1 MSVANATASRRT
13 KIGPNLFQRGKRY
26 YLIANIRGRQV
37 FEALSAT
44 TKTEAKAERDQRM
57 AEIAAERRDDVAAF
71 VESIGDR
78 TLTFDQL
85 AAKYVEHERG
95 PSGKLTKRTCDLREV
110 LLHKHVSPVLGAIKA
125 ASIRTA
131 HVQAL
136 ADRLTKAGLSGSS
149 VRGIVTSVA
158 CVMKY
163 GARYGY
169 VSINPCRE
177 VTLPSAARTTE
188 PRYLEPSE
196 VQAILDKLGNE
207 FRPVAAA
214 CYFAALRVSEALALT
229 WDCVDFDKGRIDV
242 RAGKTKASV
251 NSAPLPLPLAKILRK
266 HRQLQVEAG
275 RFEIGGLV
283 FTTATGK
290 PQSRRNALRA
300 VNLASKAVGL
310 WSEEDGREPV
320 GLHDLRHSAA
330 SFYFKQGLRTRE
342 VSRLLRHAN
351 AVVTQTVYGGIAPQ
365 EDEEILDGAVM
376 AFGTVG
382 AAL

>member
-37 FEALSAT
+37 FEPLSAT
-44 TKTEAKAERDQRM
+44 TKTEAKAERDRRM
-57 AEIAAERRDDVAAF
+57 AEIASERKDDVTAF
-71 VESIGDR
+71 VENVGDR

-85 AAKYVEHERG
+85 AAKFIESERG
-95 PSGKLTKRTCDLREV
+95 PSGKLTKRTCDLREA
-110 LLHKHVSPVLGAIKA
+110 LLKKHVSPTLGSIKA
-125 ASIRTA
+125 DSIKTP

-136 ADRLTKAGLSGSS
+136 ADILTRKGLSGSS
-149 VRGIVTSVA
+149 VRGIITSIA

-163 GARYGY
+163 GTRYGH
-169 VSINPCRE
+169 VSGNPCRE
-177 VTLPSAARTTE
+177 VTLPSARRTSE
-188 PRYLEPSE
+188 PRYLEQHE
-196 VQAILDKLGNE
+196 VLTILEKLSKE
-207 FRPVAAA
+207 FEPVAAV

-229 WDCVDFDKGRIDV
+229 WDCIDFDSGRIAV

-251 NSAPLPLPLAKILRK
+251 NSAPLPLPLAKILRE
-266 HRQLQVEAG
+266 HRQRQVDAG
-275 RFEIGGLV
+275 QFEIGGLV
-283 FTTATGK
+283 FKTATGR

-300 VNLASKAVGL
+300 VNVASKAVGL

-351 AVVTQTVYGGIAPQ
+351 AVVTQVVYGGIAPK
-365 EDEEILDGAVM
+365 EEEEILDGAVS
-376 AFGTVG
+376 AFG
-382 AAL
+382 AAV